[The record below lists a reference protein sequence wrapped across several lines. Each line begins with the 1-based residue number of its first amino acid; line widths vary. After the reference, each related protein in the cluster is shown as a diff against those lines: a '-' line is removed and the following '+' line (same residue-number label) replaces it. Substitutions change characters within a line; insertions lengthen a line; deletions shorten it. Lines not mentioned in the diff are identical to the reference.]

1 MAKNFDG
8 FIVLYQVAKCYYY
21 HGISNTGF
29 RRGGG
34 EINMS
39 SLLQWKK
46 GLPETVYDKTNTFF
60 NANADPEQ
68 KQHQDHKF

>member
-34 EINMS
+34 DQYEFIAS
-39 SLLQWKK
+39 VEE
-46 GLPETVYDKTNTFF
+46 GTARDRI
-60 NANADPEQ
+60 
-68 KQHQDHKF
+68 

>member
-1 MAKNFDG
+1 MTYWSKYTEKPWKTRKTMAKNFDG

-34 EINMS
+34 DQYEFIAS
-39 SLLQWKK
+39 VEE
-46 GLPETVYDKTNTFF
+46 GTARDRI
-60 NANADPEQ
+60 
-68 KQHQDHKF
+68 